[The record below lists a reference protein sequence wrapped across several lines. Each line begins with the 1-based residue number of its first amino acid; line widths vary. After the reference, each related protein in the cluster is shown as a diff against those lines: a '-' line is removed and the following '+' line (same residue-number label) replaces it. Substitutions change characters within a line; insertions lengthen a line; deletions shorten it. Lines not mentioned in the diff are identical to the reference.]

1 MGPCDDAFVEGP
13 LWPVKSDSSTHI
25 SAAVTQR
32 DQAEVIRYVTR
43 VGLLVNLLLAGA
55 KFLAGWFAGSRALIA
70 DAVHS
75 LSDMVTDVVVL
86 VGAGW
91 WTGPADARHPH
102 GHGRIETVVSAII
115 GIALGAAGL
124 GLGWSALVALHEG
137 RASSP
142 GWLAF
147 LIACF
152 SVLSKEWLF
161 RWTFRLGKTYRSSA
175 LLANAWHHR
184 SDALSSLPVAVAVAG
199 SKLYPAWQ
207 FLDHVAA
214 IIVSALILYVA
225 WTIVVPAIAQLT
237 DAGLSEEEVERIVKL
252 VLTTEGVR
260 ATHEIRSRY
269 IGSKLQVD
277 LHILVDPNLSVR
289 EGHRIASAVRDRLL
303 QEVEDLADVLVHVEP
318 FEAAEITAGTR
329 FG

>member
-1 MGPCDDAFVEGP
+1 MSG
-13 LWPVKSDSSTHI
+13 SSSTDDR
-25 SAAVTQR
+25 SPVSDR
-32 DQAEVIRYVTR
+32 EQAEVIRLVTR
-43 VGLLVNLLLAGA
+43 VGLLINLFLAAAKFIAGA
-55 KFLAGWFAGSRALIA
+55 LAGSRALVA

-75 LSDMVTDVVVL
+75 LSDMITDVVVL

-102 GHGRIETVVSAII
+102 GHGRIETVVSATI
-115 GIALGAAGL
+115 GLALAAAGI

-137 RASSP
+137 HASSP

-147 LIACF
+147 VIACACI
-152 SVLSKEWLF
+152 VSKEWLF
-161 RWTFRLGKTYRSSA
+161 RWTFRLGKKHRSSA

-214 IIVSALILYVA
+214 IIVSVLIIYVA
-225 WTIVVPAIAQLT
+225 WTIIVPALAQLI
-237 DAGLSEEEVERIVKL
+237 DAGLSEEEVERIVDL
-252 VLTTEGVR
+252 VLKTEGVR
-260 ATHEIRSRY
+260 ATHEVRSRY
-269 IGSKLQVD
+269 IGSRLQVD

-289 EGHRIASAVRDRLL
+289 EGHRIATAVRDRLL
-303 QEVEDLADVLVHVEP
+303 SQVENLADVLVHVEP